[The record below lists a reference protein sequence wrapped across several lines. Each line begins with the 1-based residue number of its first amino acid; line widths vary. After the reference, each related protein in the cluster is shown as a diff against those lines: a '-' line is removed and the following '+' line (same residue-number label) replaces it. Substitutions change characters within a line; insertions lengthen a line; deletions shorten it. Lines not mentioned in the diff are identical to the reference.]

1 MISGNGVLQIVSV
14 YRNDSGTYVCVADN
28 GAGQPIRK
36 EFNLEVKG
44 EFSDFFCM
52 WCFCIAIKTKLN
64 SNFEKKSF
72 DHFLIILKTIINLKF

>member
-1 MISGNGVLQIVSV
+1 MFFFTYVEILSQIDGTKNRYVISGNGVLQIVSV

-44 EFSDFFCM
+44 EFSDFFLHVV
-52 WCFCIAIKTKLN
+52 FLY
-64 SNFEKKSF
+64 SN
-72 DHFLIILKTIINLKF
+72 